1 MSNSAE
7 PGALLDL
14 TLTAGERAFRDEVAT
29 WLAENAPRER
39 RPYDGRAMVEFDRA
53 WQRRQFDAGWAGIS
67 WPAEYGGRGL
77 SLVQQVIWYS
87 EYARAG
93 APTETGVCFVGNAH
107 AGPTLIACADEQL
120 KQRHL
125 PAILSGEEIWCQ
137 GFSEPGA
144 GSDLAGLSTRA
155 AVDGDHLVVNGQKI
169 WTSYAHHAQQQELLV
184 RTSTGARRQD
194 GITWVVCPMDTPG
207 IEARPITTIT
217 GHDDF
222 CAVFY
227 DDVRIPLSNV
237 VGTIDDG
244 WRVAMS
250 TLSFERGT
258 GFLPEQVELVARVD
272 ELVELARTRTDRAGR
287 TLICDA
293 GWAERLAT
301 ARAEAHAVL
310 AMTLAVVSRNARST
324 LPGPEASMVR
334 LLFSQLQQRVSA
346 LAVDLRGLEG
356 LQEGSPWVHDYLYL
370 FATTI
375 AAGTKDVQRSIVAER
390 VLGLPRGR

>member
-1 MSNSAE
+1 M
-7 PGALLDL
+7 DL
-14 TLTAGERAFRDEVAT
+14 TLNASERAFRDEVAT

-39 RPYDGRAMVEFDRA
+39 RPPAGPAMVEFDVA

-107 AGPTLIACADEQL
+107 AGPTLIACADEEL

-125 PAILSGEEIWCQ
+125 PRILSGEEIWCQ

-155 AVDGDHLVVNGQKI
+155 VIDGDHLVVNGQKI

-207 IEARPITTIT
+207 IEVRPIRTIT

-222 CAVFY
+222 CEVFY
-227 DDVRIPLSNV
+227 DDVRIPLTNV
-237 VGTIDDG
+237 VGAVDDG

-272 ELVELARTRTDRAGR
+272 ELVDLARTRTDRAGR
-287 TLICDA
+287 ALIEDS
-293 GWAERLAT
+293 GLAERLAT

-310 AMTLAVVSRNARST
+310 AMTLAVISRNARSSQ
-324 LPGPEASMVR
+324 PGPEASMVR
-334 LLFSQLQQRVSA
+334 LLFSQLQQRVAA

-356 LQEGSPWVHDYLYL
+356 LAEGSPWVHDYLYL

-375 AAGTKDVQRSIVAER
+375 AAGTKDVQRGIVAER

>member
-1 MSNSAE
+1 M
-7 PGALLDL
+7 DL
-14 TLTAGERAFRDEVAT
+14 TLNASERAFRDEVAT

-39 RPYDGRAMVEFDRA
+39 RPPAGAAMLEFDVT

-107 AGPTLIACADEQL
+107 AGPTLIACADEDL

-125 PAILSGEEIWCQ
+125 PRILSGEEIWCQ

-155 AVDGDHLVVNGQKI
+155 VIDGDHLVVNGQKI
-169 WTSYAHHAQQQELLV
+169 WTSYAHYAQQQELLV
-184 RTSTGARRQD
+184 RTSTGGRRQD

-207 IEARPITTIT
+207 IEVRPIRTIT

-222 CAVFY
+222 CEVFY
-227 DDVRIPLSNV
+227 DDVRIPLRNV
-237 VGTIDDG
+237 VGAVDDG

-272 ELVELARTRTDRAGR
+272 ELVDLARTRTDRAGR
-287 TLICDA
+287 ALIEDS
-293 GWAERLAT
+293 GLAERLAT

-310 AMTLAVVSRNARST
+310 AMTLAVISRNARSSQ
-324 LPGPEASMVR
+324 PGPEASMVR
-334 LLFSQLQQRVSA
+334 LLFSQLQQRVAA

-356 LQEGSPWVHDYLYL
+356 LAEGSPWVHDYLYL

-375 AAGTKDVQRSIVAER
+375 AAGTKDVQRGIVAER